1 MLKDLS
7 IAFEACQKM
16 NLDAKMATEALEV
29 YKKVV
34 EEGLGGKDF
43 SVVYDVLEKK
53 RGKE

>member
-1 MLKDLS
+1 MG
-7 IAFEACQKM
+7 M
-16 NLDAKMATEALEV
+16 EALEV

-43 SVVYDVLEKK
+43 GVVYDVLEKR